1 MRLLIR
7 CCVFFIT
14 LTATLTTGSLILG
27 KLQPDTNL
35 LRQLGFELCSGKP
48 CFMGI
53 IPGETAWETIEQL
66 LQAHGADYR
75 IDNRSVV
82 GRAYVQVGDWL
93 INLQPSF
100 GLRDVQQIFVVSRHG
115 LPYAPFLL
123 LYGEP
128 CFQGRQKMP
137 KPVRQVN
144 FRNIILYVS
153 DSPRVIRAAT
163 STVSYAQLSVFI
175 SPGCERLALP

>member
-1 MRLLIR
+1 VRLVIR
-7 CCVFFIT
+7 CCVSL
-14 LTATLTTGSLILG
+14 LTFTTALIAGVLIVG
-27 KLQPDTNL
+27 KLQPDTNML
-35 LRQLGFELCSGKP
+35 HELGFELCSGKP

-53 IPGETAWETIEQL
+53 IPGETPWETIEQL

-75 IDNRSVV
+75 IDNRSDT
-82 GRAYVQVGDWL
+82 GRAYVQVSGWL
-93 INLQPSF
+93 VHLQPSF

-128 CFQGRQKMP
+128 CYRGRQEMP
-137 KPVRQVN
+137 MPIWQVN

-153 DSPRVIRAAT
+153 DSPHVIRAAT